1 MTGPAVTVRNN
12 LEPLAVY
19 LHWPYCAAICPY
31 CDFNVHL
38 DKRAEEGDQ
47 LVAAMVSDLAYWRD
61 WTGERTV
68 GSIHFGGGTP
78 SLLTGPQLTTLTR
91 AVRALWSS
99 NNVEIALEANPN
111 DVTPARVQDWTN
123 AGLTRVSLGVQSFD
137 DAVLSRLG
145 RDHDGASAQA
155 AVARAVAAFGSV
167 SVDLIFGVAGE
178 RDGRITDDLDRLLD
192 LGVAHISTYQLT
204 IEPGTAF
211 ARAEARGTR
220 RAVGEDR
227 SAEEFE
233 TIGERLSA
241 AGFNHYEVSNF
252 ARPGHESQ
260 HNLAYWRG
268 QDYVGVGPGAHG
280 RLWTETGAGLVRVA
294 TETALR
300 PADYIA
306 AVRAEGTAITD
317 RESLSAESA
326 AEEYVMMGLRIDAGL
341 SLSRLADIRGQAL
354 QIEPALI
361 RDGLLSLEG
370 DRLRA
375 TTAGRMVLDA
385 LTRAILLP

>member
-1 MTGPAVTVRNN
+1 MGPRVTAHSNTD
-12 LEPLAVY
+12 PLAVY

-47 LVAAMVSDLAYWRD
+47 LIAAMVADLSYWRD
-61 WTGERTV
+61 WTGDRNI

-78 SLLTGPQLTTLTR
+78 SLLTGPQLKTLTE
-91 AVRALWSS
+91 AVRALWPSEGA
-99 NNVEIALEANPN
+99 EIALEANPN
-111 DVTPARVQDWTN
+111 DVTPARLQEWRE
-123 AGLTRVSLGVQSFD
+123 AGLSRLSLGVQSFD
-137 DAVLSRLG
+137 DAVLRRLG
-145 RDHDGASAQA
+145 RDHDGVSARA
-155 AVARAVAAFGSV
+155 AVARAVAAFSSV

-178 RDGRITDDLDRLLD
+178 RDGRIADDLDTLLD
-192 LGVAHISTYQLT
+192 LGVSHISTYQLT

-233 TIGERLSA
+233 TISHRLRA
-241 AGFNHYEVSNF
+241 VGFTHYEVSNF
-252 ARPGHESQ
+252 AKPGHASR

-280 RLWTETGAGLVRVA
+280 RLWTETNAGLVRVA

-300 PADYIA
+300 PVDYIA
-306 AVRAEGTAITD
+306 AVGAHGTAMTE
-317 RESLSAESA
+317 REPLRPEEA
-326 AEEYVMMGLRIDAGL
+326 AEEYVMMGLRINDGL
-341 SLSRLADIRGQAL
+341 SLSRLADISGQAL
-354 QIEPALI
+354 SVEPALI
-361 RDGLLSLEG
+361 KDGLLSMDG

-375 TTAGRMVLDA
+375 TPAGRMVLDA

>member
-1 MTGPAVTVRNN
+1 MTARNN
-12 LEPLAVY
+12 ADPLAIY

-47 LVAAMVSDLAYWRD
+47 LIAAMITDLAYWRD
-61 WTGERTV
+61 WTGDRHV

-78 SLLTGPQLTTLTR
+78 SLLTGSQLKTLTE
-91 AVRALWSS
+91 AVRVLWPSQGAE
-99 NNVEIALEANPN
+99 VALEANPN
-111 DVTPARVQDWTN
+111 DVTPTRLQDWRD
-123 AGLTRVSLGVQSFD
+123 AGLSRLSLGVQSFD

-145 RDHDGASAQA
+145 RDHDGASARA
-155 AVARAVAAFGSV
+155 AVALAVAAFSSV

-178 RDGRITDDLDRLLD
+178 RDGRIAGDLDTLLD
-192 LGVAHISTYQLT
+192 LGVSHISTYQLT

-227 SAEEFE
+227 SADEFE
-233 TIGERLSA
+233 IIAHRLRA
-241 AGFNHYEVSNF
+241 AGFTHYEVSNF
-252 ARPGHESQ
+252 ARPGHESR

-268 QDYVGVGPGAHG
+268 HDYVGVGPGAHG
-280 RLWTETGAGLVRVA
+280 RLWTETTAGLARVA

-306 AVRAEGTAITD
+306 AVRADGTAISECE
-317 RESLSAESA
+317 RLSAEAA

-341 SLSRLADIRGQAL
+341 SLSRLADIRGQVFP
-354 QIEPALI
+354 IEPALI
-361 RDGLLSLEG
+361 KDGLLSIDG
-370 DRLRA
+370 DHLRA
-375 TTAGRMVLDA
+375 TPAGRMVLDA
-385 LTRAILLP
+385 LTRAILLS

>member
-47 LVAAMVSDLAYWRD
+47 LIAAMVSDLAYWRD

-78 SLLTGPQLTTLTR
+78 SLLTRPQLKTLTD
-91 AVRALWSS
+91 AVRGLWPSQDA
-99 NNVEIALEANPN
+99 EIALEANPN
-111 DVTPARVQDWTN
+111 DVTLARVQDWTD

-137 DAVLSRLG
+137 DAVLRRLG
-145 RDHDGASAQA
+145 RDHDGASARA
-155 AVARAVAAFGSV
+155 AVARAVAAFSSV
-167 SVDLIFGVAGE
+167 SADLIFGVAGE
-178 RDGRITDDLDRLLD
+178 RDGRTADDLDTLLD

-227 SAEEFE
+227 SAEDFE
-233 TIGERLSA
+233 MISDRLRA